1 MPLKIRLF
9 HYSDIHIALISA
21 HDALVLPV
29 KEKPN
34 MDKRRKEEEKTENS
48 SINIWETEK
57 RTSTDGKNSLQ
68 QSTYVSKNLK
78 HRDILVD
85 R

>member
-1 MPLKIRLF
+1 MITQQLHVYIDVPFVEWSQDKRLPPSSVDRDLGYIPNLPMNGCIYHKIRLF

-34 MDKRRKEEEKTENS
+34 MDKHRRKK
-48 SINIWETEK
+48 
-57 RTSTDGKNSLQ
+57 
-68 QSTYVSKNLK
+68 
-78 HRDILVD
+78 
-85 R
+85 